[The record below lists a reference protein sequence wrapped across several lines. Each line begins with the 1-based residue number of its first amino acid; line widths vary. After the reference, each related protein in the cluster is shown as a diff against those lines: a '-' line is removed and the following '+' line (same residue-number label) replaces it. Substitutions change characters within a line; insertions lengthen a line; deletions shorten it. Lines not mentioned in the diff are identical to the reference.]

1 MSGSEKC
8 THAPPWAF
16 AAANSPPWQ
25 LRIGLRDRRA
35 VALERVLVDERQHT
49 VDDVV
54 EVYGT
59 ADFLAF
65 AYHATNGP
73 DDFTRPMSR
82 VLAAEP
88 LRDEQFDAL
97 PHIGG

>member
-1 MSGSEKC
+1 MTGSEKC
-8 THAPPWAF
+8 TRAPPWAF

-35 VALERVLVDERQHT
+35 VALERVLVDDPQHT
-49 VDDVV
+49 GDDVV

-65 AYHATNGP
+65 AY
-73 DDFTRPMSR
+73 
-82 VLAAEP
+82 P
-88 LRDEQFDAL
+88 LSGSVNTVASVRGFLL
-97 PHIGG
+97 PAPADRCPS